1 MRGALAAAGLRER
14 ITRNDGNH
22 LPGSPPISPCRESI
36 VVDHPD
42 IPADDARE
50 AEFVTL
56 LTSHQLDIYL
66 YVHSLMPDPHEAAD
80 IIQGTNVVLWEK
92 RHQFQMATDFRA
104 WAFQIARYELSEQR
118 ARRKRKGVSF
128 SDALIDELTLQS
140 PSYTTGDD
148 DLMDGLRRC
157 VPQLAARDRELLIQ
171 RYSSQTTCESIAQSL
186 GTSRPLGLQG
196 PQPYSTRA
204 TRMCGPVRRYT
215 EVAMNGPTFPGDCPD
230 FRGLPR
236 SGGPKMGL
244 SPLAA
249 DQLRALADMAC
260 DGVLREDDAAQLEQL
275 LHGNVEG
282 SGST

>member
-1 MRGALAAAGLRER
+1 M
-14 ITRNDGNH
+14 
-22 LPGSPPISPCRESI
+22 
-36 VVDHPD
+36 VDRPD

-50 AEFVTL
+50 AEFVAL

-128 SDALIDELTLQS
+128 SDALIDELALQS

-157 VPQLAARDRELLIQ
+157 VPQLAARDRELLVQ

-186 GTSRPLGLQG
+186 GR
-196 PQPYSTRA
+196 
-204 TRMCGPVRRYT
+204 PVRWVYK
-215 EVAMNGPTFPGDCPD
+215 A
-230 FRGLPR
+230 
-236 SGGPKMGL
+236 L
-244 SPLAA
+244 SRIR
-249 DQLRALADMAC
+249 QE
-260 DGVLREDDAAQLEQL
+260 LRECVARYADARR
-275 LHGNVEG
+275 
-282 SGST
+282 SR